1 MYKNQLNNI
10 QTCWTVGYVIGEIPS
25 NIALTRVKPK
35 YFIPAMEVG
44 FSHFFFFFF
53 KGFADLT
60 LITIAHLD
68 HLDILSIAMPHRHS
82 TLRPKILHRYC
93 IDLK

>member
-25 NIALTRVKPK
+25 NIILTRVRPK

-44 FSHFFFFFF
+44 LGLFFFFFF
-53 KGFADLT
+53 LV
-60 LITIAHLD
+60 
-68 HLDILSIAMPHRHS
+68 
-82 TLRPKILHRYC
+82 
-93 IDLK
+93 

>member
-25 NIALTRVKPK
+25 NIILTRVRPK

-44 FSHFFFFFF
+44 LGLFFFFF
-53 KGFADLT
+53 L
-60 LITIAHLD
+60 L
-68 HLDILSIAMPHRHS
+68 
-82 TLRPKILHRYC
+82 
-93 IDLK
+93 